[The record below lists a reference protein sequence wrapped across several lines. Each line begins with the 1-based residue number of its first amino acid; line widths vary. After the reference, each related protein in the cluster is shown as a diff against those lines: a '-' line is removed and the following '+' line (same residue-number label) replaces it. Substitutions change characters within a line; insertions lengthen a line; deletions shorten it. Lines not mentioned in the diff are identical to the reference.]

1 MKHMKTTA
9 LILGLVISAASVTGQ
24 NFPLK
29 YSDLIRKADSLYT
42 VKDFKNSANAF
53 SDAFRIKGCKPTSN
67 ERYNAACS
75 WALAA
80 CPDSAF
86 YHLNYLAT
94 LMNYTSSGHLKA
106 DPDLKSLTGDN
117 RWNPLLEA
125 VQANKK
131 KTYPGL
137 DLIPVNGFKV
147 EAVTYGLQSNQ
158 KEKPV
163 IVFENGRGTEFDYWL
178 PIINEVSKEN
188 ASFAYNRPRIGNSDD
203 DNQIPTIDHIAEV
216 LRQALLSKGLNPP
229 YLLVGHSWGAA
240 CIRCFAA
247 FYPDEVAGLIF
258 VDPHDFV
265 KKPAGGRSCY
275 REIGLTKSQIDSLF
289 IEYDKSAD
297 EYMAQGPKFVVEEMK
312 AQREFAK
319 TGFEICNRNPLPE
332 VPVHFIMAGGYP
344 ITPSMTD
351 GLYDG
356 QKMFRINND
365 IKMELWIEQINP
377 LKYGK
382 FIYLSN
388 SGHMIQNDDP
398 EVIISSIK
406 LALKDYDKIQNEKT
420 LSR

>member
-9 LILGLVISAASVTGQ
+9 LIIGLIFSVASLTGQ
-24 NFPLK
+24 DLSRK
-29 YSDLIRKADSLYT
+29 YSDLIRKADSLYS
-42 VKDFKNSANAF
+42 VKEYKSSAFAF
-53 SDAFRIKGCKPTSN
+53 SDAFMTQGCKPTKN

-75 WALAA
+75 WALAGNS
-80 CPDSAF
+80 DSAF
-86 YHLNYLAT
+86 YNLNYLT
-94 LMNYTSSGHLKA
+94 TFMNYTNPGHIKA
-106 DPDLKSLTGDN
+106 DPDLISLYSDA
-117 RWNPLLEA
+117 RWDPLLEA
-125 VQANKK
+125 AQANKK
-131 KTYPGL
+131 KTYPDL
-137 DLIPVNGFKV
+137 DLITVNGFKV
-147 EAVTYGLQSNQ
+147 EVVTYGLENNQ
-158 KEKPV
+158 KGKPV

-178 PIINEVSKEN
+178 PILKEVSKGN
-188 ASFAYNRPRIGNSDD
+188 ASFAYNRPRIGSSDD
-203 DNQIPTIDHIAEV
+203 DNQIPTIDHIAKI
-216 LRQALLSKGLNPP
+216 LHQSLLQKGLDPP

-265 KKPAGGRSCY
+265 KKPGGRSCY
-275 REIGLTKSQIDSLF
+275 REIGLSKSQIDSLF

-319 TGFEICNRNPLPE
+319 TGFDLCNRNPLPE

-344 ITPSMTD
+344 IIPNAPR

-365 IKMELWIEQINP
+365 IKMENWIELLNP

-382 FIYLSN
+382 FFYISN